1 MKKFIV
7 FLLVLVC
14 FVYVGICYITGYLIE
29 SNLANSQQFIE
40 SSDSELLKGTKLS
53 YVSKSSGLYNR
64 EGDFVIDSPVYGK
77 SVCPTAI
84 YSGFLHANVK
94 MRLDEL
100 VANLSRKNIVLP
112 STFDTKTS
120 RGDFEAD
127 VNVLSLKGVA
137 TAVLSSKYQ
146 KNRYKDFALKLVAN
160 VDSSFNPEATLEV
173 QNFKNPALFS
183 CDSFN
188 YKGNIEGL
196 ISITSLGKG
205 KFSGKNLNL
214 DKYVLNTL
222 DGEYRTFEYENR
234 IFKLYVNSQ
243 GKGVTEHL
251 SSFDF
256 EGTFSSFNLD
266 KILST
271 DKYRKKESDE
281 ALDIILSDLT
291 EAKVDKFNFSLSR
304 NFAKRLLSENSA
316 DIPFQSN
323 GNFKFQYATIPQ
335 SLNGVLHVGTKTLK
349 GLGFLL
355 KDQGNGYYGTDLVIK
370 NGQYQLGD
378 FALSSDFLKSSAI
391 NGLIE
396 KIKLED
402 KLNIKTEKLDKEL
415 NKLDDKIKKS
425 NIFKMIR

>member
-14 FVYVGICYITGYLIE
+14 VLYVGICYITGSIIE
-29 SNLANSQQFIE
+29 SNLANSQKFIE
-40 SSDSELLKGTKLS
+40 SSDAELLKGVKLS

-64 EGDFVIDSPVYGK
+64 EGDYVIESPVFGK
-77 SVCPTAI
+77 SVCPTLI

-94 MRLDEL
+94 MKVDEL
-100 VANLSRKNIVLP
+100 VANLARKNIVLP
-112 STFDTKTS
+112 SSFDTKTS
-120 RGDFEAD
+120 KGQIEAD
-127 VNVLSLKGVA
+127 VNVLSLKAVA
-137 TAVLSSKYQ
+137 TTDLASKYQ
-146 KNRYKDFALKLVAN
+146 KNRYKDFSLKLVSN
-160 VDSSFNPEATLEV
+160 VDSSFNPEATLAV
-173 QNFKNPALFS
+173 NSFKNPALFS

-196 ISITSLGKG
+196 LSISSLGKG
-205 KFSGKNLNL
+205 KFNGKNLGY
-214 DKYVLNTL
+214 DKYVLNDL
-222 DGEYRTFEYENR
+222 DGEYRTYEYENG
-234 IFKLYVNSQ
+234 IFKLYVKAIGQ
-243 GKGVTEHL
+243 GVTEHL

-256 EGTFSSFNLD
+256 EGSFSSFNLD

-271 DKYRKKESDE
+271 DKYKKNDSEE
-281 ALDIILSDLT
+281 TLDVILSDLS
-291 EAKVDKFNFSLSR
+291 EAKIDKFNFSLSR

-316 DIPFQSN
+316 DIPFQSH
-323 GNFKFQYATIPQ
+323 GNFKFKYASLPQ
-335 SLNGVLHVGTKTLK
+335 SLNGVLHIGTKTLK

-355 KDQGNGYYGTDLVIK
+355 KDQGNGYYGTDLVVK

-378 FALSSDFLKSSAI
+378 FSLTPDFLKNSVI

-402 KLNIKTEKLDKEL
+402 KLNLKGEKIEKEL
-415 NKLDDKIKKS
+415 NKLDDKIKNS

>member
-14 FVYVGICYITGYLIE
+14 VIYVGVCYVTGALIE
-29 SNLANSQQFIE
+29 SYLANSQKYIE
-40 SSDSELLKGTKLS
+40 SSNAELLKGIKLS

-64 EGDFVIDSPVYGK
+64 EGDYVIESPVFGK
-77 SVCPTAI
+77 SVCPTSI

-94 MRLDEL
+94 MKVDEL
-100 VANLSRKNIVLP
+100 LANLARKNIVLP
-112 STFDTKTS
+112 SSLETKTS
-120 RGDFEAD
+120 KGQLEAD
-127 VNVLSLKGVA
+127 VNVLSLKAVA
-137 TAVLSSKYQ
+137 TADLSSKYQ
-146 KNRYKDFALKLVAN
+146 KNRYRDFSLKLVSN
-160 VDSSFNPEATLEV
+160 VDSSFNPEADLV
-173 QNFKNPALFS
+173 VNNFKNPALFS

-196 ISITSLGKG
+196 LSITSLGKG
-205 KFSGKNLNL
+205 KFNGKNLGY
-214 DKYVLNTL
+214 DKYVLNKL
-222 DGEYRTFEYENR
+222 DGEYRTYEYENG
-234 IFKLYVNSQ
+234 IFKLYVKAIGQ
-243 GKGVTEHL
+243 GVTEHL

-256 EGTFSSFNLD
+256 EGSFSSFNLD
-266 KILST
+266 KILSP
-271 DKYRKKESDE
+271 DKFRKNASEE
-281 ALDIILSDLT
+281 TLDIVLSDLT
-291 EAKVDKFNFSLSR
+291 DAKIDKFNFSLSK

-323 GNFKFQYATIPQ
+323 GSFKFKYAALPQ
-335 SLNGVLHVGTKTLK
+335 SLNGVLHIGTKTLK

-378 FALSSDFLKSSAI
+378 FALTSDFLKNTAI

-396 KIKLED
+396 KLKLED
-402 KLNIKTEKLDKEL
+402 KLKVKSEKIEKEL
-415 NKLDDKIKKS
+415 NKLDDKIKNS